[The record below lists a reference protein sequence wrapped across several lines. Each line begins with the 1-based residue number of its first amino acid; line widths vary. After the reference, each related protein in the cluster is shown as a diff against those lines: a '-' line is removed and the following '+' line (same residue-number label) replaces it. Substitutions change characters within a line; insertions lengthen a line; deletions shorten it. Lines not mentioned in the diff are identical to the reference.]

1 MTKPKVLISIV
12 IPFYNEE
19 QNIKPLYLKLC
30 QVFETSNFD
39 FELIYVDDGSAD
51 QSLSLVEKLHQEDS
65 RVKFISFSRNFG
77 HQVALSAGLDYAQGD
92 AVILMDSDLQHPPEV
107 IPTLLS
113 KWQKG
118 YENVYTIRS
127 NDYNQD
133 SLKKYS
139 SQLFYKVF
147 YMLTK
152 LKIPANGADFRLIDR
167 KLVLQLRKMQ
177 ERNRFL
183 RGLIYW
189 SGYKSI
195 GIEYKEGLRK
205 SGEKKY
211 KLKNMILLAVDAIT
225 SFTTKPLY
233 IGIFI
238 GIIFAVLGFLYLLYV
253 LYVSMVLGITVSGW
267 ASLISLFTILGGIQ
281 LIMMGMIGI
290 YVGKIFEEVKQR
302 PLYLV
307 QKQKGFNE

>member
-1 MTKPKVLISIV
+1 MTKPKTLISVV

-19 QNIKPLYLKLC
+19 LNIKPLYLKLC
-30 QVFETSNFD
+30 HVFKTSNYD
-39 FELIYVDDGSAD
+39 FELIYVDDGSVD
-51 QSLSLVEKLHQEDS
+51 QSLSLVEKLHQEDH
-65 RVKFISFSRNFG
+65 RVKIISFSRNFG
-77 HQVALSAGLDYAQGD
+77 HQIALSAGLDYAQGD

-113 KWQKG
+113 KWQEG
-118 YENVYTIRS
+118 YENVYTIRF
-127 NDYNQD
+127 NDYNRD

-139 SQLFYKVF
+139 SQLFYKIF
-147 YMLTK
+147 YVLTR
-152 LKIPANGADFRLIDR
+152 LKIPANGADFRLMDR
-167 KLVLQLRKMQ
+167 KLVLQLRKMH
-177 ERNRFL
+177 ERSRFL

-195 GIEYKEGLRK
+195 GVEYKEEFRN

-211 KLKNMILLAVDAIT
+211 KLKNMILLAIDAVT

-233 IGIFI
+233 IGIFV

-302 PLYLV
+302 PLYLIR
-307 QKQKGFNE
+307 KQKGFDG